1 MNNIGIIGAMS
12 EELSLIKSVMSI
24 EKTFEKAGYTF
35 FSGKLGNKDIVL
47 VLCGIGKVNAA
58 VCTQLLIDT
67 FSVEAVINTGVA
79 GAVADG
85 VTIGDVV
92 ISTDAQQHDMDC
104 SPFGDPVG
112 IIPRMDNSIFKAD
125 DTLIK
130 AAANAS
136 EKIIKGKTITGRV
149 VSGDQVIADSETK
162 NRLKTLFNG
171 SCAEMEGAAIAHV
184 CYLNKIPFV
193 IIRNIS
199 DSADEES
206 GMDYYEFEKMA
217 AHNSGSIVIEMMK
230 NL

>member
-1 MNNIGIIGAMS
+1 MNKIGIIGAMS
-12 EELSLIKSVMSI
+12 EEIAHIKDVMNI
-24 EKTFEKAGYTF
+24 ESTFEKAGYKF
-35 FSGKLGNKDIVL
+35 FSGKLGNKNIIL

-67 FSVEAVINTGVA
+67 YSVEAVINTGVA
-79 GAVADG
+79 GALADG

-92 ISTDAQQHDMDC
+92 ISTDAQQHDIDC

-112 IIPRMDNSIFKAD
+112 TIPRMDNSIFKAD
-125 DTLIK
+125 DTLIN
-130 AAANAS
+130 AAVEAAKS
-136 EKIIKGKTITGRV
+136 TIEGNTFTGRI

-162 NRLKTLFNG
+162 NRLKTYFNG
-171 SCAEMEGAAIAHV
+171 CCAEMEGGSIAQV

-199 DSADEES
+199 DSADES
-206 GMDYYEFEKMA
+206 ADVDYPEFEKKA
-217 AHNSGSIVIEMMK
+217 AYNSASIVIKMVK

>member
-1 MNNIGIIGAMS
+1 M
-12 EELSLIKSVMSI
+12 K
-24 EKTFEKAGYTF
+24 KPGYTF

-112 IIPRMDNSIFKAD
+112 IIPRMGTQHFLRPMI
-125 DTLIK
+125 L
-130 AAANAS
+130 
-136 EKIIKGKTITGRV
+136 
-149 VSGDQVIADSETK
+149 
-162 NRLKTLFNG
+162 L
-171 SCAEMEGAAIAHV
+171 
-184 CYLNKIPFV
+184 
-193 IIRNIS
+193 
-199 DSADEES
+199 
-206 GMDYYEFEKMA
+206 
-217 AHNSGSIVIEMMK
+217 
-230 NL
+230 